1 MQELKTEMRNDFIIA
16 QIPVQILLFLLWSLP
31 FLNVSFLLG
40 GLISLA
46 NFEMMVSKSSRLV
59 AKVTEESDAS
69 SFYSNFIIRYIMMA
83 GVVFLA
89 MSSPKL
95 VVPAF
100 LIGLFSIQFILF
112 GKGLFRGIFL
122 RQQPKRG

>member
-1 MQELKTEMRNDFIIA
+1 MQELKTEMRNDFLIA
-16 QIPVQILLFLLWSLP
+16 QLPLQAILFVIWNMP
-31 FLNVSFLLG
+31 FLNLSFLLG
-40 GLISLA
+40 GLISVA
-46 NFEMMVSKSSRLV
+46 NFELMVNKSSKLV
-59 AKVTEESDAS
+59 GKMDEESDAS
-69 SFYSNFIIRYIMMA
+69 SFYSNFIFRYMIMA

-89 MSSPKL
+89 MSSPKT

>member
-16 QIPVQILLFLLWSLP
+16 QIPVQVVLFLLWNMP
-31 FLNVSFLLG
+31 MLNVSFLIG
-40 GLISLA
+40 GLVSLA
-46 NFEMMVSKSSRLV
+46 NFELMINKSSKLV

-69 SFYSNFIIRYIMMA
+69 SFYSNYIFRYLMMA

-89 MSSPKL
+89 MSTPKL
-95 VVPAF
+95 VKPAL

-122 RQQPKRG
+122 RQEPKRG